1 MTRSDVQISIF
12 LEKKVHNIAQ
22 LIAIGS
28 SVPTYRRNTIKADAH
43 LRFAHSPSV
52 HIVLRHQAELSLSLS
67 LPRTKA
73 TNCRAL
79 HLVPSQHA
87 ESRYSELIA
96 LEKNMS

>member
-1 MTRSDVQISIF
+1 VVMTRSDVQISIF

-67 LPRTKA
+67 LELRQPIAEPCISFHR
-73 TNCRAL
+73 NMQ
-79 HLVPSQHA
+79 SQGTV
-87 ESRYSELIA
+87 
-96 LEKNMS
+96 N